1 MTATAGEFFSPGS
14 PDFLRELRSP
24 EVYPHSV
31 PEPVFLHETHISWVF
46 LAGNF
51 AYKIKKPLTTDF
63 LDYGDLRKRHH
74 ACCEELRLGARYA
87 EGLYLDVV
95 PITVED
101 GHLHVDGDGQPV
113 EFAVRMRRF
122 PKGALLSEHLTAGLV
137 TDEAMQRLGETV
149 AGFHRRAAVHREDP
163 DAFLAQTLNFSRA
176 NFRALAA
183 WPHPEWAAAQAAIEH
198 WTEDNFSH
206 HQGHFRR
213 RSQEGFVRECH
224 GDLHSENIVRWHDH
238 WVPFDGIEFNE
249 ALSQIDVLND
259 ISFLVI
265 DLQARGYRSLA
276 ASLLNAY
283 LEQTGD
289 YDSLFLLRWYLVYRA
304 VVRAKVLGMRAA
316 QASDRQAA
324 EAASQKSRHWL
335 ELALATSE
343 ASGQTSAQRPELWIT
358 HGVSGSGKTTG
369 SQQLIGTRGAVRL
382 RSDVERKRLFG
393 AASSSRSATAT
404 FGQGMYSAK
413 ASEATYQLLLLHAR
427 NILRAGYPVIVD
439 ATFLKHRDRLQFH
452 QLAEAEG
459 VPFGILDFQVDEA
472 TIRRRLAARAA
483 VAKDASDA
491 DETVFRR
498 QLAIQEPLTDSEKS
512 SVISSTKPR

>member
-1 MTATAGEFFSPGS
+1 MTATTDEYLSPGS
-14 PDFLRELRSP
+14 PDFLCELRSP
-24 EVYPHSV
+24 AAYPHSV
-31 PEPVFLHETHISWVF
+31 PAPVVLHETHISWVL

-51 AYKIKKPLTTDF
+51 AYKIKKPVTTDF

-74 ACCEELRLGARYA
+74 ACCEELRLGTRYT

-122 PKGALLSEHLTAGLV
+122 PEGALLSEQLIAGQV

-163 DAFLAQTLNFSRA
+163 DTFLAQTLNFARA

-183 WPHPEWAAAQAAIEH
+183 WPQPEGTAARAAIER
-198 WTEDNFSH
+198 WTEENFSH
-206 HQGHFRR
+206 YQGHFRR
-213 RSQEGFVRECH
+213 RIQEGFVRECH

-249 ALSQIDVLND
+249 ALSRIDVLND
-259 ISFLVI
+259 IGFLVI
-265 DLQARGYRSLA
+265 DLQARGSRSLA

-283 LEQTGD
+283 LEQSGD
-289 YDSLFLLRWYLVYRA
+289 YDALLLLRWYLVYRGM
-304 VVRAKVLGMRAA
+304 VRAKVLGMRAA
-316 QASDRQAA
+316 QAKDRQAA
-324 EAASQKSRHWL
+324 EAASQQSRHWL

-343 ASGQTSAQRPELWIT
+343 PSAQRPELWIT

-369 SQQLIGTRGAVRL
+369 SQPLIGSRGAVRL
-382 RSDVERKRLFG
+382 RSDIERKRLFG
-393 AASSSRSATAT
+393 AASSSRSASAT

-439 ATFLKHRDRLQFH
+439 ATFLKQRDRLQFH
-452 QLAEAEG
+452 RLAQAEG
-459 VPFGILDFQVDEA
+459 VPFGILDFQVDET
-472 TIRRRLAARAA
+472 TIVRRLAARAA
-483 VAKDASDA
+483 AAKDASDA

-498 QLAIQEPLTDSEKS
+498 QLTLQEPLTDSEKS
-512 SVISSTKPR
+512 WVIPSSPPP